1 MYADIKSVV
10 SALDDKTSLYADV
23 EDFVVRIGE
32 RESIELTDRDG
43 LGVVDEALLV
53 VALKDSS
60 SQIDGYLSGR
70 YRLPLATVPQ
80 NLTRICCD
88 LARYHLTSKS
98 SVTMTEEVEN
108 RYKFCLKELENIS
121 KGIVSLGLEESSVED
136 MANGDNS
143 VQFFN
148 GGNRIW
154 GRDQR

>member
-1 MYADIKSVV
+1 MYAN
-10 SALDDKTSLYADV
+10 V

-43 LGVVDEALLV
+43 FGIVDEALLK
-53 VALKDSS
+53 VALDDSS

-70 YRLPLATVPQ
+70 YRLPLGAVPQ

-108 RYKFCLKELENIS
+108 RYKFCLKELESIS
-121 KGIVSLGLEESSVED
+121 KGIVSLGLDESSVED
-136 MANGDNS
+136 LSNGDNS

-148 GGNRIW
+148 SGNRIW

>member
-1 MYADIKSVV
+1 MYAN
-10 SALDDKTSLYADV
+10 V

-32 RESIELTDRDG
+32 RESIELTDRNG
-43 LGVVDEALLV
+43 LGVIDDTLLK
-53 VALKDSS
+53 VALDDSS

-70 YRLPLATVPQ
+70 YRLPLGAVPQ

-108 RYKFCLKELENIS
+108 RYKFCLKELESIS
-121 KGIVSLGLEESSVED
+121 KGIVSLGLDESSVED
-136 MANGDNS
+136 VANGDNS

-148 GGNRIW
+148 GGNCIW

>member
-1 MYADIKSVV
+1 MYAQVD
-10 SALDDKTSLYADV
+10 
-23 EDFVVRIGE
+23 DFVLRIGE
-32 RESIELTDRDG
+32 RESIELTDREMQ
-43 LGVVDEALLV
+43 GVVDEDLLQ
-53 VALKDSS
+53 VALADSS

-70 YRLPLATVPQ
+70 YKLPLATVPH
-80 NLTRICCD
+80 NLVRICCD

-121 KGIVSLGLEESSVED
+121 KGVVSLSLDEEAAAESADGE
-136 MANGDNS
+136 NT

-154 GRDQR
+154 ERDRR

>member
-10 SALDDKTSLYADV
+10 STLDDKTSLYADV

-70 YRLPLATVPQ
+70 YRLPLRAVPQ

-88 LARYHLTSKS
+88 LARY
-98 SVTMTEEVEN
+98 
-108 RYKFCLKELENIS
+108 
-121 KGIVSLGLEESSVED
+121 
-136 MANGDNS
+136 
-143 VQFFN
+143 
-148 GGNRIW
+148 
-154 GRDQR
+154 

>member
-1 MYADIKSVV
+1 MYAQVD
-10 SALDDKTSLYADV
+10 
-23 EDFVVRIGE
+23 DFVVRIGE
-32 RESIELTDRDG
+32 RESIELTDREMI
-43 LGVVDEALLV
+43 GVVDEDLLQ
-53 VALKDSS
+53 VALADSS

-70 YRLPLATVPQ
+70 YKLPLATVPQ
-80 NLTRICCD
+80 NLVRICCD

-121 KGIVSLGLEESSVED
+121 KGVVSLSLDEEAAAESADGE
-136 MANGDNS
+136 NT

-154 GRDQR
+154 GRDRR

>member
-1 MYADIKSVV
+1 MYAN
-10 SALDDKTSLYADV
+10 V

-32 RESIELTDRDG
+32 RESIELTDRNG
-43 LGVVDEALLV
+43 LGVIDDTLLK
-53 VALKDSS
+53 VALDDSS

-70 YRLPLATVPQ
+70 YRLPLGAVPQ

-108 RYKFCLKELENIS
+108 RYKFCLKELESIS
-121 KGIVSLGLEESSVED
+121 KGIVSLGLDESSVED
-136 MANGDNS
+136 VANGDNS

>member
-1 MYADIKSVV
+1 MYANVK
-10 SALDDKTSLYADV
+10 
-23 EDFVVRIGE
+23 DFVVRIGE
-32 RESIELTDRDG
+32 RESIELTDRNG
-43 LGVVDEALLV
+43 LGVIDDTLLK
-53 VALKDSS
+53 VALDDSS

-70 YRLPLATVPQ
+70 YRLPLGAVTQ

-108 RYKFCLKELENIS
+108 RYKFCLKELESIS

>member
-1 MYADIKSVV
+1 MYAQVD
-10 SALDDKTSLYADV
+10 
-23 EDFVVRIGE
+23 DFVMRIGE
-32 RESIELTDRDG
+32 RESIELTDREMQ
-43 LGVVDEALLV
+43 GVVDEDLLQ
-53 VALKDSS
+53 VALADSS

-70 YRLPLATVPQ
+70 YKLPLATVPQ
-80 NLTRICCD
+80 NLVRICCD

-121 KGIVSLGLEESSVED
+121 KGVVALSLDEEAAAESADGE
-136 MANGDNS
+136 NT

-154 GRDQR
+154 GRDRR